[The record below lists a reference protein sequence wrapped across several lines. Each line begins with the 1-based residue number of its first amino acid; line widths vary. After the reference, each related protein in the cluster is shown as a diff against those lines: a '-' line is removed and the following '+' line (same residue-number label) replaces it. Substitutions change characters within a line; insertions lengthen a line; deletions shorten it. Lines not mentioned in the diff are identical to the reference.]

1 MEMNRLK
8 HLYIEELKDLY
19 SAETQLVKALPKMA
33 NAASSEDLRAG
44 FEEHLGQTK
53 EHVARLEKIFKALG
67 ESAKG
72 KKCKGMEGLIKEGS
86 ELIGEDPAPEE
97 LDAGLISAAQRVEHY
112 EIAGYGCVS
121 TYAKLLRG
129 DEAASL
135 LRLTL
140 EEEKETDEKLT
151 QLASNINLEAVE
163 SEESEEGSNR
173 SRKARLASSWSNTV
187 TNFKRRNKYMKVR
200 WIVLPRLLLPLV
212 SLMFGVSLMAT
223 PIPGY
228 QDPQQTPTD
237 NTKQNKD
244 QTNPTADQQKMN
256 PADRALTQKIR
267 KAIHQDSSLSTYAH
281 NIKIITQDGKVTLR
295 GPVRSEDEKTSIEAK
310 AVAVAGQGNVTNQL
324 EVAPAK

>member
-53 EHVARLEKIFKALG
+53 EHVVRLEKILKALG

-86 ELIGEDPAPEE
+86 EMIEENPAPEE

-121 TYAKLLRG
+121 TYAKLLG
-129 DEAASL
+129 EDQAVSL

-151 QLASNINLEAVE
+151 QLAGSINLEAVE
-163 SEESEEGSNR
+163 SEESEEGSHR
-173 SRKARLASSWSNTV
+173 SRNAKTARA
-187 TNFKRRNKYMKVR
+187 
-200 WIVLPRLLLPLV
+200 
-212 SLMFGVSLMAT
+212 
-223 PIPGY
+223 
-228 QDPQQTPTD
+228 
-237 NTKQNKD
+237 
-244 QTNPTADQQKMN
+244 
-256 PADRALTQKIR
+256 
-267 KAIHQDSSLSTYAH
+267 
-281 NIKIITQDGKVTLR
+281 
-295 GPVRSEDEKTSIEAK
+295 
-310 AVAVAGQGNVTNQL
+310 
-324 EVAPAK
+324 